1 MTRPLRAV
9 LLVLVLLL
17 QGLAIYAAGVV
28 FAFLLPVLA

>member
-9 LLVLVLLL
+9 PLVL